1 MELLLTILLN
11 GTALVSKKIKLAR
24 CNALQALTRK
34 TKYFYLSKGV
44 LTMTKSY
51 IYLIDFIT
59 EYWSGDIIINPKEE
73 QHNIDFLEEKTE
85 KKIEILLAEFTRGKT
100 KTEIRWFFLDN
111 CIKDRKFI
119 LHWFLIYLVEENG
132 TI

>member
-1 MELLLTILLN
+1 
-11 GTALVSKKIKLAR
+11 
-24 CNALQALTRK
+24 
-34 TKYFYLSKGV
+34 
-44 LTMTKSY
+44 MTKSY
-51 IYLIDFIT
+51 IYLINFIM

-73 QHNIDFLEEKTE
+73 QYNIDFLEEKTGKE
-85 KKIEILLAEFTRGKT
+85 IKILLAEFMRGKT
-100 KTEIRWFFLDN
+100 KTEIKSFFFDN

>member
-1 MELLLTILLN
+1 MILLN
-11 GTALVSKKIKLAR
+11 GTVSVSKKIRLAR
-24 CNALQALTRK
+24 CNALQAIARK
-34 TKYFYLSKGV
+34 TKHFYLSKGV

-59 EYWSGDIIINPKEE
+59 EYWNGDIIINPKEE
-73 QHNIDFLEEKTE
+73 QYNIDFLEEKTG
-85 KKIEILLAEFTRGKT
+85 KGIMKLLVEFTRGKT
-100 KTEIRWFFLDN
+100 KTEIKWFFLDN

-119 LHWFLIYLVEENG
+119 LYWFLIYLAEESE